1 MKRLR
6 HAIDSKPW
14 GFIGALLMMAC
25 TACNSGPPTV
35 PVEVPFGLGRGDESV
50 EFDFRVKETYGYV
63 VHLKIFFH
71 KKGDWEEWK
80 KLDPL
85 MGDRP
90 AADGSLRNVGVPITL
105 RIRVKSIEVE
115 GPPVDFDRTTDQ
127 IGFIDASKE
136 YATKRVQM
144 RINDQK
150 LLPGTYRI
158 RVDNLH
164 PVPEFADRR
173 VHISV
178 NHAEQGK

>member
-1 MKRLR
+1 MHETKTSIR
-6 HAIDSKPW
+6 SKLHTVL
-14 GFIGALLMMAC
+14 GALLALTC
-25 TACNSGPPTV
+25 TACTPLPPAV

-63 VHLKIFFH
+63 VHLKIFFY

-158 RVDNLH
+158 RVDNQH

-173 VHISV
+173 VHVSV